1 MTISGKSALR
11 KNLFTVVDAGYHR
24 TSSAKLRALLLPL
37 LCARACKQI
46 VHDNEPGHC
55 GAFSN
60 LACGVTIV
68 APGRRRIPRLCGRTD
83 ESCSAVLEAGVEHQD
98 ALTTMP
104 LANPN

>member
-46 VHDNEPGHC
+46 GHENEPGLC
-55 GAFSN
+55 GGFSN
-60 LACGVTIV
+60 LACALTIR
-68 APGRRRIPRLCGRTD
+68 ARGRRRFLRPCGR
-83 ESCSAVLEAGVEHQD
+83 SVKPRSAGRASAV
-98 ALTTMP
+98 ALARTP
-104 LANPN
+104 APPP